1 MLCRCPINH
10 HRLLRSGIQLY
21 TRELVLLQSP
31 DTHHIIT
38 YFRLGVKRRGREICK
53 SFELNQTCPT
63 SKTTAAEPS
72 PINARPKDEDPDR
85 GVVPQLQCFSA
96 ADHRGSND
104 VSLSSIYSSNPS
116 YFSLAGCS
124 SASKSL
130 RQSARKRAV
139 MEKIRGECLALSN
152 V

>member
-10 HRLLRSGIQLY
+10 QPSPTSFWNSIIQP
-21 TRELVLLQSP
+21 LLQSP
-31 DTHHIIT
+31 DTHHIT

-63 SKTTAAEPS
+63 SKTSAAEPS